1 MRKGWQIIIS
11 VVLLLAILGAVC
23 IGVGF
28 ITGAETSR
36 IYAIFDDKYSISLYY
51 DYIVNQLIPAFQEAG
66 VI

>member
-1 MRKGWQIIIS
+1 MRKGWQIIIA